1 MTRTKKIELIDDMI
15 EDIYDLRKQGMARNG
30 EIDIFN
36 LIFKEFRNLG
46 YLDNLK
52 DLRKKEI
59 SKELSLEQLNK

>member
-1 MTRTKKIELIDDMI
+1 MNKLEQIDNLI
-15 EDIYDLRKQGMARNG
+15 EDIYNLRKEGMEEDG
-30 EIDIFN
+30 EYSIKN

-59 SKELSLEQLNK
+59 SKDLSLESLRKKY